1 MNQSTKRNS
10 SFNGEGRNGRF
21 LVSVVAPAF
30 NEAPNL
36 TLLHERVSAVL
47 KNIADFELVVV
58 DDGSTD
64 DSVPILRTLRAGDQ
78 RVCYVSLSRNF
89 GHQPALL
96 AGLDHSRGDVVIS
109 MDADLQHPPEVIPA
123 LLDKWN
129 DGFEVINTVREN
141 DPRYE
146 HSIYGWLSGGFYRV
160 FDTLSG
166 LNLSMGRTD
175 FRLMDRAVV
184 DVLCGLPETQKFLRG
199 LAKWVGFRQAT
210 IAYTAAPRARGE
222 AKYTYRRMFTMAL
235 DAILSFSIVPLRMLT
250 LGGVCLAIPAFLYM
264 LVAIGFGLY
273 AVYTGD
279 FSRVVPG
286 WASTAAAV
294 MFFGG
299 IQLLGMGLL
308 GEYLGRVYQEAKGRP
323 AYIVREVANGSALKD
338 PSAR

>member
-1 MNQSTKRNS
+1 MNQRTDRSERFK
-10 SFNGEGRNGRF
+10 GKGRNGRF
-21 LVSVVAPAF
+21 MISVVAAAF

-36 TLLHERVSAVL
+36 TLLYERVAAVL
-47 KNIADFELVVV
+47 KDIADFELLVV

-64 DSVPILRTLRAGDQ
+64 ESVSILRELRAGDE

-109 MDADLQHPPEVIPA
+109 MDADLQHPPDVIPA
-123 LLDKWN
+123 LLDKWR
-129 DGFEVINTVREN
+129 DGFEVVNTVRVN
-141 DPRYE
+141 DPRYD
-146 HSIYGWLSGGFYRV
+146 SSVYGWLSGGFYRV
-160 FDTLSG
+160 FDWLSG
-166 LNLSMGRTD
+166 LNLRTGRTD

-184 DVLCGLPETQKFLRG
+184 DALCGLPETQKFVRG
-199 LAKWVGFRQAT
+199 LAQWIGFRQT
-210 IAYTAAPRARGE
+210 SIPYSAAPRARGE
-222 AKYTYRRMFTMAL
+222 PKYTYGRMFTLAL

-264 LVAIGFGLY
+264 LVAIGAGLY
-273 AVYTGD
+273 AFYTGD
-279 FSRVVPG
+279 FSRVAPG
-286 WASTAAAV
+286 WASTVAAV

-323 AYIVREVANGSALKD
+323 AYIVREVANRPGLKD
-338 PSAR
+338 SNCQ